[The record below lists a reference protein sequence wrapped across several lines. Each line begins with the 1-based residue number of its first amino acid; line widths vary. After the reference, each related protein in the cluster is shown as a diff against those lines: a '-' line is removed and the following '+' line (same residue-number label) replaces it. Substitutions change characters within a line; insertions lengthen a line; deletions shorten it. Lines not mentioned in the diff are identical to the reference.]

1 MTDARALAVLAQAL
15 DLPPDQRD
23 TFIADAGRGDPAL
36 RTAVTG
42 LLAAHDASAGF
53 LETAATAPAPRELGP
68 WRLLKPIGA
77 GGMGQVWLGERADGR
92 FEQQVAIKI
101 FASTLGDPAA
111 IRRAESERQFLA
123 RLNHAN
129 IAHVIDGGSTEYGQP
144 YVVMEYVDG
153 LRIDDWCR
161 QQQLDLRARVGLFAQ
176 VLAAVG
182 AAHRLLIIHR
192 DLKPSNVLVTTEGTV
207 KLLDFGIAKSLD
219 TGTAND
225 ATGTRLAPL
234 TPQYASPEQ
243 LAGQPLSTASDIYT
257 LGLLL
262 YELLTGAAARERQT
276 INPGV
281 LNRWLDRPTPTRPS
295 TRVDASGLALTST
308 GLRDWQRR
316 LDGDL
321 DRIVLTALAAE
332 PERRYASVEA
342 FADDLVRWLEQ
353 RPVKARGDSRSY
365 RIGKFLRRNRLPVAM
380 TALAVTALLA
390 GLAMALI
397 QAQRANTAAE
407 RAQQANRFLLD
418 MIARADPQQTGMQP
432 TLLDA
437 LLAATPEIGQRLAG
451 HPAMEADIRLAI
463 GNALL
468 ALDRPDA
475 AEEQLQAAHALRRHD
490 GTRERMETLQGLANL
505 AWSNGQ
511 FSDAEAR
518 FKEALALTPD
528 DAAAIARRSSVLND
542 YGAMLSVLERYDE
555 AQQLLEQGHALA
567 RDNALVDARDL
578 AVLMGNIANAHQGL
592 GNLDEAD
599 AIYRR
604 AQQQLTAR
612 GDASRLDLATS
623 YANHSTLLV
632 ALGRLD
638 QAVAVQ
644 ERALALRVQVLGED
658 HPRLVTLWA
667 NLAQMY
673 ARQGRHDE
681 AAATIGKALALA
693 PGLYG
698 EGNPLLGHVHH
709 AAARIAL
716 VAGNRSESAAQARR
730 ALAIYEANEE
740 VDPARIELMR
750 ETLAGAGEANSP

>member
-15 DLPPDQRD
+15 DLVPEQRD
-23 TFIADAGRGDPAL
+23 TFIDGACRGDEAL
-36 RTAVTG
+36 RTAVTE
-42 LLAAHDASAGF
+42 LLAAHDASVGF
-53 LETAATAPAPRELGP
+53 LETAATPPAPRELGH
-68 WRLLKPIGA
+68 WRLLTPIGA
-77 GGMGQVWLGERADGR
+77 GGMGQVWLAERADGR
-92 FEQQVAIKI
+92 FEQRVAIKI
-101 FASTLGDPAA
+101 FASSLGDPAA
-111 IRRAESERQFLA
+111 IHRAESERQFLA
-123 RLNHAN
+123 RLNHPN

-144 YVVMEYVDG
+144 YVVMELVDG
-153 LRIDDWCR
+153 IRIDDWCR
-161 QQQLDLRARVGLFAQ
+161 QRQLDLRARVSLFAQ

-219 TGTAND
+219 SGTAND

-262 YELLTGAAARERQT
+262 YELITGAPARERET

-281 LNRWLDRPTPTRPS
+281 LNRWLERPTPTRPS
-295 TRVDASGLALTST
+295 TRVDACGLALTGS

-332 PERRYASVEA
+332 AERRYASVEA

-353 RPVKARGDSRSY
+353 RPVKARGDSSGY
-365 RIGKFLRRNRLPVAM
+365 RLGKFLRRNRLPVTM
-380 TALAVTALLA
+380 TALAVIALLG

-397 QAQRANTAAE
+397 QAQRASAAAE
-407 RAQQANRFLLD
+407 RAQQVNRFLLD
-418 MIARADPQQTGMQP
+418 MIARADPHQSGMQP

-451 HPAMEADIRLAI
+451 HPALEADVRLAI
-463 GNALL
+463 GNAFL

-475 AEEQLQAAHALRRHD
+475 AQEQLRAAYTLRSD
-490 GTRERMETLQGLANL
+490 GTARERMEALQGLANL
-505 AWSNGQ
+505 AWSKGQ
-511 FSDAEAR
+511 FTDAEAR
-518 FKEALALTPD
+518 FNEALALPAD
-528 DAAAIARRSSVLND
+528 DAGAIARQSSVLND

-555 AQQLLEQGHALA
+555 ALRLLDRGHALA
-567 RDNALVDARDL
+567 QDNALVDARDL

-592 GNLDEAD
+592 GNLDQAD
-599 AIYRR
+599 AIYRQ
-604 AQQQLTAR
+604 AQQKLAAR
-612 GDASRLDLATS
+612 GDAGRLDLATS

-632 ALGRLD
+632 EWQRLD
-638 QAVAVQ
+638 EAVAVQ
-644 ERALALRVQVLGED
+644 ERALALRVGVLGDE

-673 ARQGRHDE
+673 ARQGRHED
-681 AAATIGKALALA
+681 AAAIVAKALALA
-693 PGLYG
+693 PRLYG
-698 EGNPLLGHVHH
+698 DGNPLLGHVHH

-716 VAGNRSESAAQARR
+716 VAGDWPEAALQARR
-730 ALAIYEANEE
+730 ALAIYEASDDI
-740 VDPARIELMR
+740 DPARINLMR
-750 ETLAGAGEANSP
+750 ETLARADEPDSP